1 MNIHSIK
8 SLLLSATLSLTALA
22 TSAQES
28 QPFVM
33 FVNVPIVTRMIQIN
47 TEGVNLRRLPNTT
60 SGKIMTWNSDGGSI
74 DTYTKLF
81 YNDTE
86 ASRYRANRNT
96 GAYVEAYHP
105 QNGEIL
111 MVNPDQS
118 QPKNGWYQVLAQ
130 SEEYAGNS
138 GNSNAKLGWVKQDFC
153 KVIDIANSTPEELL
167 SIKVP
172 FTFSN
177 PNNPEEE
184 READIT
190 LKGILQHRKTGMF
203 DDFYFTLSA
212 YNFDCVKI
220 IYPQIEENL
229 MYVCEADVPVE
240 YDPNQTEAI
249 KVEKI
254 EEENDIGDIDEYV
267 KITLK
272 GNRNKDT
279 MYKLYDALNNI
290 PDSKF
295 ELIVNMIA
303 PEGNLPSN
311 RVFFRGTDGK
321 AYEFSY
327 NSGALIKDMVSQ
339 SYKSLQTK
347 Q

>member
-81 YNDTE
+81 YSDTE

-279 MYKLYDALNNI
+279 M
-290 PDSKF
+290 
-295 ELIVNMIA
+295 
-303 PEGNLPSN
+303 
-311 RVFFRGTDGK
+311 
-321 AYEFSY
+321 
-327 NSGALIKDMVSQ
+327 
-339 SYKSLQTK
+339 
-347 Q
+347 